1 MKMKLSNKTLKVI
14 GMGATVIGFGLTLIQ
29 NMVDDNKR
37 AEVVKD
43 EVAKQLKELSKE
55 D

>member
-1 MKMKLSNKTLKVI
+1 MKMKLSNKTLKAI
-14 GMGATVIGFGLTLIQ
+14 GMGATIIGFGLTIVQ
-29 NMVDDNKR
+29 NIVDDNKR
-37 AEVVKD
+37 AETVKD